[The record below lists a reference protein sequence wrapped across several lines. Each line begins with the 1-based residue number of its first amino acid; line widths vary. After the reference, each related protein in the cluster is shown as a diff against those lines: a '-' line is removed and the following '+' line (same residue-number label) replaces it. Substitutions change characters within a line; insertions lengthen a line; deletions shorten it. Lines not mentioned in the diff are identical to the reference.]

1 MHALYARCI
10 TSRYIHDAAGKQFV
24 DNKNKG
30 VMGRTVTISN
40 IDEHYDY
47 NAATML
53 TPKKDS
59 FGFDFNFSNYIH
71 VLYRESD
78 FINLESDAVEG
89 IRSWRFTEGGSDSRV
104 LARGGSEGGLGYRFR
119 TQRHVCFCEG
129 NPCPH
134 GAFTG
139 EPSLHRV
146 LPCTQQ
152 KAEREQATH
161 FVDAIKVGTP
171 LASKGD
177 LDDSTAGNEPLWCAS
192 RSTQPR
198 IIGTRRTA
206 WP

>member
-1 MHALYARCI
+1 MCIERDRETLRDTKRDREGERAERASGLMHALYARCI

-89 IRSWRFTEGGSDSRV
+89 GS
-104 LARGGSEGGLGYRFR
+104 
-119 TQRHVCFCEG
+119 
-129 NPCPH
+129 
-134 GAFTG
+134 
-139 EPSLHRV
+139 
-146 LPCTQQ
+146 
-152 KAEREQATH
+152 
-161 FVDAIKVGTP
+161 
-171 LASKGD
+171 
-177 LDDSTAGNEPLWCAS
+177 
-192 RSTQPR
+192 
-198 IIGTRRTA
+198 
-206 WP
+206 

>member
-1 MHALYARCI
+1 M
-10 TSRYIHDAAGKQFV
+10 
-24 DNKNKG
+24 
-30 VMGRTVTISN
+30 
-40 IDEHYDY
+40 
-47 NAATML
+47 
-53 TPKKDS
+53 
-59 FGFDFNFSNYIH
+59 
-71 VLYRESD
+71 
-78 FINLESDAVEG
+78 
-89 IRSWRFTEGGSDSRV
+89 RV
-104 LARGGSEGGLGYRFR
+104 LARGGSGGGLGYRFR

-161 FVDAIKVGTP
+161 FVDTIKVGTP
-171 LASKGD
+171 LASKGN

-198 IIGTRRTA
+198 IISAPVAPPGPNLGLWLRARLGLEVCLTFRDLTCCVHTQALNRQEQACDQRAIVFCCGRLGPERYTHDRQWAKVARVVHTHA
-206 WP
+206 WRLLVVAPLA